1 MDQMR
6 GRKMLVA
13 PGQIAQV
20 LGGKEN
26 LGTEITTSSDLERAI
41 VKGLPSSLV
50 SLVVEKIYP
59 QQKEKSYQLIPRTTL
74 TRKLVANQP
83 LSVEES
89 QKLERLARVYALALE
104 VWIEPE
110 SARDFLT
117 RSHPMLDARTPF
129 EACLTEL
136 GARQVEEILGRILF
150 GSAA

>member
-1 MDQMR
+1 MDKMR